1 MQIGLKFFPKTLGDS
16 EKIEIDEKL
25 FDSGYSIFDTVLEKI
40 QKSVGSIVPESG
52 GALLGSYG
60 SSLVVD
66 FLFDSSAETT
76 GVSYVPSLSIA
87 ERVRK
92 EELHRNLQFKGIV
105 HSHPG
110 SFDKPSGPDEY
121 SFGVGLDSN
130 PELSRYLAPIVT
142 LEPGRDSSNKILFN
156 GIWISFYLATRRNGE
171 NIRVSPTMPKIIYF
185 ARDVRNLASKLHV
198 EEPEFFPTDS
208 NDMYSVSA
216 QIKLSERS
224 SIVLA
229 ASGSYPELPPIALH
243 TDSLT
248 GETRQLH
255 LQWNI
260 MADPDKRLAEAL
272 SDPRFSD
279 PEGPRYVAY
288 GIGGK
293 LLSTRSSVSPELN
306 LDPVLVGES
315 LVDFV
320 NNVSEGL
327 FARSR
332 GILTD
337 RMTQSHVL
345 IAGCGSVGSYVAEH
359 FVRSGAG
366 EVTLL
371 DPDQV
376 DFANLSR
383 ANFKASDVGRPK
395 IEALAERLLSI
406 SPTLKINLIQKTLQE
421 LNSEELGSLMASI
434 NLVVSALDDRRAQLQ
449 INQWAYWHKVPAVFI
464 GAFAKAHAGEIAV
477 VDNPSPCF
485 ACATVFREHIS
496 TTDQGSH
503 DYGVGRLVS
512 EVALATDIQSISAV
526 GIRLGLSSLMKGSG
540 TSLEEFAAK
549 ALAEN
554 QYAIFAV
561 TKDFPLVSE
570 ILRDAPA
577 QYGHRSV
584 WLTVNKIEGC
594 NVCGPNPG
602 KPMIDVAPNIDDL
615 KAAIQ
620 VAEILVSKSINS
632 D

>member
-1 MQIGLKFFPKTLGDS
+1 MRIGLKFFPKTLGDS

>member
-1 MQIGLKFFPKTLGDS
+1 MRIGLKFFPKTLGDS
-16 EKIEIDEKL
+16 EKIEIDETL

-76 GVSYVPSLSIA
+76 GVSYVPSLSIG

-92 EELHRNLQFKGIV
+92 EELQRNLQFKGIV

-156 GIWISFYLATRRNGE
+156 GIWIYFYLATRRNGE
-171 NIRVSPTMPKIIYF
+171 SIRVSPTMPKIIYF

-421 LNSEELGSLMASI
+421 LNSEELGNLMASI

-464 GAFAKAHAGEIAV
+464 GAFAKAHAGEI
-477 VDNPSPCF
+477 
-485 ACATVFREHIS
+485 
-496 TTDQGSH
+496 
-503 DYGVGRLVS
+503 
-512 EVALATDIQSISAV
+512 
-526 GIRLGLSSLMKGSG
+526 
-540 TSLEEFAAK
+540 
-549 ALAEN
+549 
-554 QYAIFAV
+554 
-561 TKDFPLVSE
+561 
-570 ILRDAPA
+570 
-577 QYGHRSV
+577 
-584 WLTVNKIEGC
+584 
-594 NVCGPNPG
+594 
-602 KPMIDVAPNIDDL
+602 
-615 KAAIQ
+615 
-620 VAEILVSKSINS
+620 
-632 D
+632 